1 MGDILTNTPM
11 MLSFGFK
18 NDGTGSTTR
27 DFYVT
32 DPTVI
37 QPGGWVYDLLDKN
50 FGLADKVYD
59 ENIRQE
65 YNRVGYDNV
74 KVGNY
79 INDMATKNVTYRGG
93 TQEDLI
99 AEVGMMQ
106 NEVIMN
112 ILLDPNVNLPQYPIN
127 NQGVRTIMGTE
138 TNQPIPFSNNDGT
151 FNQAAWT
158 ILQSQP
164 AELAKLRT
172 RILNMSLPEVTEI
185 DF

>member
-1 MGDILTNTPM
+1 
-11 MLSFGFK
+11 
-18 NDGTGSTTR
+18 
-27 DFYVT
+27 
-32 DPTVI
+32 
-37 QPGGWVYDLLDKN
+37 
-50 FGLADKVYD
+50 
-59 ENIRQE
+59 
-65 YNRVGYDNV
+65 
-74 KVGNY
+74 
-79 INDMATKNVTYRGG
+79 
-93 TQEDLI
+93 
-99 AEVGMMQ
+99 MMQ